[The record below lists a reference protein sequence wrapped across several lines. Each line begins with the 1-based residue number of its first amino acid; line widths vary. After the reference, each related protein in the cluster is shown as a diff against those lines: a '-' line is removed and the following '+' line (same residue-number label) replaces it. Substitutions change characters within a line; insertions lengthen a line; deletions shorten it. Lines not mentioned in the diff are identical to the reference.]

1 MHENLN
7 VFSNRLN
14 QTNIIKHAWMML
26 VPATLEETVNVSVQ
40 Q

>member
-1 MHENLN
+1 MHENSN

-14 QTNIIKHAWMML
+14 QMNIIKHAWMML
-26 VPATLEETVNVSVQ
+26 VPVTLEEIVNVSVQ